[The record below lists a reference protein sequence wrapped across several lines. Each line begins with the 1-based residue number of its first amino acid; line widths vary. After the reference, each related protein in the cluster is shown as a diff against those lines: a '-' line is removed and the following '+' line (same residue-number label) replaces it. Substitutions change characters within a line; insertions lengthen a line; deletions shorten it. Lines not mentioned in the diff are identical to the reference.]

1 MGRCAAHSA
10 CFLRSSRISITC
22 VKVAHVIEVI
32 EMKFP
37 LDATKLTVL
46 SGAGEVSPVMAY
58 DSKGNVTD
66 EPAVDEQGRKTYKL
80 RNALLNS
87 DGQLSTDTTIKTHS
101 LPAKLEAM
109 RPYRLVNPVL
119 SVWKGRVSV
128 TADALEAI

>member
-1 MGRCAAHSA
+1 
-10 CFLRSSRISITC
+10 
-22 VKVAHVIEVI
+22 
-32 EMKFP
+32 MKFP

-46 SGAGEVSPVMAY
+46 SGAGESSLVMAY
-58 DSKGNVTD
+58 DAKGNVTD
-66 EPAVDEQGRKTYKL
+66 EPALDAEGRKTWKL

-87 DGQLSTDTTIKTHS
+87 AGQLSTDTTIKVHS

-109 RPYRLVNPVL
+109 KPYRLINPVL